1 METTHRKEP
10 NAFEERP
17 LLKSGFLNVAPPVV
31 TSLAILCHLHA
42 SILGREV
49 TDLTGRCGENKWSSC
64 AFLPLKSELDGRCA
78 GWKLCLLHMPSL
90 IQQYCDQ
97 GAGLPNSGT

>member
-1 METTHRKEP
+1 MLLRSV
-10 NAFEERP
+10 NSS

-49 TDLTGRCGENKWSSC
+49 IDLTGRCGENKWYSC
-64 AFLPLKSELDGRCA
+64 VFLPLKSDLDGSCV
-78 GWKLCLLHMPSL
+78 GWKLCLLPTPSL
-90 IQQYCDQ
+90 IQQYC
-97 GAGLPNSGT
+97 GFSLILELNKLIWL